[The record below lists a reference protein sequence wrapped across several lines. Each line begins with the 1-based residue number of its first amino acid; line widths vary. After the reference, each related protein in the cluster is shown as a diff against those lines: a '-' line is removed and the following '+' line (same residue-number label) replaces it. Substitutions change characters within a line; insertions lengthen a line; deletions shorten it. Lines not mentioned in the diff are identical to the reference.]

1 MRRILRACAVRAS
14 AVCLG
19 VASLG
24 IACGG
29 AQPPPPDLSQQ
40 ATGGEFAP
48 YPYTVSQI
56 RAGCQHRVIEF
67 RTEKPGGVVL
77 DESWAFT
84 NADSDSVNI
93 TTTTFDASGKAVGT
107 PATETYKWTDLHE
120 HARFPRAAT
129 VIDSDT
135 ITTPAGTFD
144 CMRYVVTKGDE
155 VKTYWFAR
163 NIAGPPV
170 KLLVTKGGQQV
181 MVMTMQANRTK

>member
-1 MRRILRACAVRAS
+1 MDRIRRACAVTVFAL
-14 AVCLG
+14 A
-19 VASLG
+19 A
-24 IACGG
+24 ACGG
-29 AQPPPPDLSQQ
+29 AQSGPAPDLSQQ

-48 YPYTVSQI
+48 YPYTVFQI
-56 RAGCQHRVIEF
+56 RAGCQHRIIEY
-67 RTEKPGGVVL
+67 RTEKPRGVIL

-93 TTTTFDASGKAVGT
+93 TTTTFDAAGKAMGT
-107 PATETYKWTDLHE
+107 PATETARWADLHE
-120 HARFPRAAT
+120 HARFPRATT
-129 VIDSDT
+129 VIDADT

-170 KLLVTKGGQQV
+170 KMLVTKGGEQV
-181 MVMTMQANRTK
+181 MTMTMQANRTQ